1 MISIKEFENNPMA
14 AEALFDLLRERVFLK
29 TELDIVYSDLVNWER
44 SNLLS
49 IGGDSDKGDWKK
61 LNYVEYI
68 WVKIIQE
75 LRQFGFN
82 YEEIEIYKGEL
93 FTQVKLNDILDAAHM
108 DKLNLEE
115 QLDQESILK
124 INSLNND
131 IIDKNI
137 NVGYSYFESIVVNA
151 ICKREK
157 WALLF
162 FKEMPGLFLP
172 FSTEMFR
179 GFDVINK
186 SDSFQKMLTKTF
198 LSISLSDIISKF
210 LVEGEDSFHIKTIS
224 ILTKEEHGVLKHI
237 RKGYKNIKSIQ
248 IRFNNQQMDRIEI
261 TTIKKVKL
269 ESRLIDYIKKG
280 DYQSI
285 SIDTVDGKI
294 AYFENT
300 QKHKLKDT
308 E

>member
-93 FTQVKLNDILDAAHM
+93 FTQVKLNDILDAAQM

-115 QLDQESILK
+115 QLDQESIIK
-124 INSLNND
+124 INSLKD
-131 IIDKNI
+131 EISDKNI
-137 NVGYSYFESIVVNA
+137 NVGYSYFESIVVHA

-157 WALLF
+157 WSLLF
-162 FKEMPGLFLP
+162 FKEIPGFILP

-210 LVEGEDSFHIKTIS
+210 LEEGEDSFHIKTIS